1 MLQLISH
8 NKLLQ
13 NGVYDTFE
21 CLFQLL
27 WATGLRKEKHMGIVW
42 GPLLPKLDYL
52 ALKLMCGKR
61 RLTDTG
67 NFIVDY
73 NEQMTASKFCRFR
86 VRTTLYFSVEI
97 THSSVILAYGS
108 ASAKK
113 T

>member
-1 MLQLISH
+1 
-8 NKLLQ
+8 
-13 NGVYDTFE
+13 
-21 CLFQLL
+21 
-27 WATGLRKEKHMGIVW
+27 MGIVW

-61 RLTDTG
+61 RLTDTD
-67 NFIVDY
+67 NFIVGH
-73 NEQMTASKFCRFR
+73 NKQMTASKLFVRAKFCRFR

-97 THSSVILAYGS
+97 THSSFILAYGP